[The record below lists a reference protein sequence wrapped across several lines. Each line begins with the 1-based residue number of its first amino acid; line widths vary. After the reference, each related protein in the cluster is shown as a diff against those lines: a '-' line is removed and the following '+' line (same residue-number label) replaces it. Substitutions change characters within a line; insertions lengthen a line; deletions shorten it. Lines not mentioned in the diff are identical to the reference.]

1 MCELLGVTARRKISA
16 GPNVVMPKLSPVR
29 VRIKYLLYDNKICT
43 GDEAA
48 ECIRCMTLR
57 VSRTGYQVVESRGDH
72 IRYRKEAENG

>member
-16 GPNVVMPKLSPVR
+16 GPNVVVPKLSPR

>member
-1 MCELLGVTARRKISA
+1 MKAVLAFGDSNTWGLIPGT
-16 GPNVVMPKLSPVR
+16 
-29 VRIKYLLYDNKICT
+29 LYDNKICT